1 MRAWLP
7 ASFCRGLIRRLDAKF
22 TMAGLDPATQRARVR
37 GRNRLIG
44 SRTLARW
51 MAGSEAG
58 HGEMV
63 AVVFSALVVLASLH
77 GTAFAQTIGTTG
89 VVPGGIT
96 LVPGTVVTPEVGGSA
111 ATGRVPLAGLPGSPG
126 VRNFDP
132 QLGPAVPDN
141 GGQYRVAPYP
151 PIKPPLLNQSTLPQD
166 LQTPPAD
173 LPQNSFGPPP
183 VQFCPNGA
191 VTGNGLC

>member
-1 MRAWLP
+1 M
-7 ASFCRGLIRRLDAKF
+7 RRLDAKF
-22 TMAGLDPATQRARVR
+22 TMAGRDPATQRARVR

-132 QLGPAVPDN
+132 QLAPPTVTESGS
-141 GGQYRVAPYP
+141 QYRVAPYP
-151 PIKPPLLNQSTLPQD
+151 PIRPPFMNQSVLPQD
-166 LQTPPAD
+166 LQSGPGQIAPGDPPAT
-173 LPQNSFGPPP
+173 P
-183 VQFCPNGA
+183 VQICPSGT
-191 VTGNGLC
+191 VTANGLC